1 MFEIVIVVCTI
12 YGGLRLPF
20 LLLIVATIFVLHSAI
35 GHKEYRYI
43 SPALPVLMTLAGI
56 GSVLAAEQLAERLG
70 RPAVQRALM
79 VAVPLAW
86 TVASIGLATSP
97 DRIWYWVRSRGS
109 ILGPRYQRRQESLR
123 RRNLSQQFMVAVRR
137 IRNLQH
143 GIPLYAAGNG
153 ADPIAPNAYNY
164 VLSLQLRNKEQK
176 IDDLPADFT
185 HLGYEQVRCW
195 STPTAVRCSPSA
207 LAFGAGL
214 GLATPHRRSCS
225 PRMWE
230 RSLRPW
236 SARWEGCLDDLDRVD
251 VSFCR

>member
-1 MFEIVIVVCTI
+1 MPSCTI

-56 GSVLAAEQLAERLG
+56 GSVLAAEHLAERLG

-86 TVASIGLATSP
+86 TVASIGLAASP
-97 DRIWYWVRSRGS
+97 DRIWYWIRSRGS
-109 ILGPRYQRRQESLR
+109 ILGPRAINADKEACGVAIYPSNLWWRFGDYVNLR
-123 RRNLSQQFMVAVRR
+123 P
-137 IRNLQH
+137 
-143 GIPLYAAGNG
+143 GIPLYAAGDTAN
-153 ADPIAPNAYNY
+153 PVAPNAYNY

-185 HLGYEQVRCW
+185 HLGYEQVQCW
-195 STPTAVRCSPSA
+195 SDPYSRALLTERTCLWRRPGTCDPTSAKLLTPDVGATFEALVRP
-207 LAFGAGL
+207 L
-214 GLATPHRRSCS
+214 GGMP
-225 PRMWE
+225 
-230 RSLRPW
+230 
-236 SARWEGCLDDLDRVD
+236 
-251 VSFCR
+251 